1 MRRIPSSAAL
11 VLWSIAHLLTCKD
24 NWFQSLFLFGKKCC
38 SSYRHPGSL
47 FKEDSVE
54 EIEALSNRV
63 GGDHDPKPPYLRL
76 QWSKD
81 GSRAAEVYCFCC
93 SGCSGEQ
100 EATAAGGKARLLQ
113 GETSGLLL
121 LPRRSTE
128 RQVGGEWQPL
138 STVFLLRSMIVRQK
152 PSERP
157 APEDDTC

>member
-1 MRRIPSSAAL
+1 M
-11 VLWSIAHLLTCKD
+11 
-24 NWFQSLFLFGKKCC
+24 
-38 SSYRHPGSL
+38 
-47 FKEDSVE
+47 E

-93 SGCSGEQ
+93 SGCCGEQ
-100 EATAAGGKARLLQ
+100 EATAAGDGRRQ
-113 GETSGLLL
+113 GCSKEK
-121 LPRRSTE
+121 
-128 RQVGGEWQPL
+128 QVASSSFQGDPQRDKWEESPL
-138 STVFLLRSMIVRQK
+138 STVLLRSMIVRQK

>member
-1 MRRIPSSAAL
+1 M
-11 VLWSIAHLLTCKD
+11 
-24 NWFQSLFLFGKKCC
+24 
-38 SSYRHPGSL
+38 
-47 FKEDSVE
+47 E

-128 RQVGGEWQPL
+128 RQVGGESSVHRL
-138 STVFLLRSMIVRQK
+138 IT
-152 PSERP
+152 EHDRP
-157 APEDDTC
+157 TETE